1 MRRFGTQGRVRP
13 DQHYVVP
20 RTAEIADFIDRIK
33 RGKYIVLF
41 APRQTGKTT
50 FFRLALEVLTEA
62 DPTYFPIQ
70 LDFQI
75 MRNASPTTFYE
86 HFYYMIHRQI
96 AYVFQQHGGVPS
108 ETLTQFLENTTL
120 TDHLSMVKFF
130 ENLANYLDSDSHKNV
145 PAFKRIVLLIDEFD
159 GIPKT
164 VVSDFLYTLRQIYL
178 SDEMQC
184 PYSVG
189 IVGVKSIKQLDYDRS
204 ISPFNIQ
211 DEFRLPNFTLEQ
223 VQELFA
229 QYTDEV
235 GQAFAPE
242 AIAAIH
248 KQTAGQPF
256 LVNRCAQ
263 ILTAE
268 LDIPKTETITIL
280 DFAKAHRRLLGE
292 GNTNIDHLRTNV
304 RRDRRF
310 EKLLLQIA
318 SYESGLRFNPD
329 DDLMNEL
336 VTYGVIAESVD
347 GMCEIVNP
355 IYQHRILQIFKPT
368 FNGLENVY
376 FAEDTGVNF
385 IDYLTPTGELAMEA
399 LLNNFQAFIARVGFR
414 ILQVP
419 DTPQEYVGQHLLYAY
434 LDHFVHIVGANMFLE
449 VQTGRGRID
458 LLIIYNQ
465 RKYIVET
472 KIWEGVRYYQSGK
485 KQLAAY
491 MKSEAAVEGY
501 YVVFDHRQNPEQ
513 HRETEKIE
521 GVKIRSY
528 VIPVVQK
535 PPSSV

>member
-1 MRRFGTQGRVRP
+1 MRCFGTYGRVRP
-13 DQHYVVP
+13 DQHYVVR
-20 RTAEIADFIDRIK
+20 RTTETADFINRVK
-33 RGKYIVLF
+33 AGRYIVLF

-50 FFRLALEVLTEA
+50 FFRLALEALTET

-70 LDFQI
+70 LDFQT
-75 MRNASPTTFYE
+75 MRNTSPSTFYDRL
-86 HFYYMIHRQI
+86 YQMICMQI
-96 AYVFQQHGGVPS
+96 ESIFQKRGGVLS
-108 ETLTQFLENTTL
+108 QDLTQFLENTTL
-120 TDHLSMVKFF
+120 TDDFSMLLFF
-130 ENLANYLDSDSHKNV
+130 QQIAGLLDSDSHQGV
-145 PAFKRIVLLIDEFD
+145 PAFKRVVLLIDEFD

-164 VVSDFLYTLRQIYL
+164 VVSDFLYALRQIYL

-189 IVGVKSIKQLDYDRS
+189 IVGVKSIRQLDYDRS

-223 VQELFA
+223 VQELFG
-229 QYTDEV
+229 QYTAEV
-235 GQAFAPE
+235 GQAFAGEVIE
-242 AIAAIH
+242 ALH

-256 LVNRCAQ
+256 LVNRLAQ
-263 ILTAE
+263 ILTEE
-268 LDIPKTETITIL
+268 LDIPKKETLTPIH
-280 DFAKAHRRLLGE
+280 FAKAHTRLLRE

-310 EKLLLQIA
+310 ETILLQIA
-318 SYESGLRFNPD
+318 SYESGVLFNPD
-329 DDLMNEL
+329 DVLMNEL
-336 VTYGVIAESVD
+336 VTYGVIAEGPD

-376 FAEDTGVNF
+376 FPEETGKHF
-385 IDYLTPTGELAMEA
+385 IDYLTPAGDIEMQP
-399 LLNNFQAFIARVGFR
+399 LLDNFQSFIARAGFR

-434 LDHFVHIVGANMFLE
+434 LDHFVRIVGADMFLE

-458 LLIIYNQ
+458 LLIIHNQ

-472 KIWEGVRYYQSGK
+472 KMWEGVRYYQAGK

-491 MKSEAAVEGY
+491 LKLEAAVEGY
-501 YVVFDHRQNPEQ
+501 YVVFDHRQKPEA
-513 HRETEKIE
+513 RVETEKID